1 MADNVDKRF
10 ASASSHEGAP
20 SLRAVKVSAKTIGEA
35 MEKAGGGAGQAE
47 LDWVL
52 ANPKEA
58 RKMLKGDN
66 YFFFPNAADGVY
78 VPCVFWFGVRFYR
91 RWSLRG
97 IGWSGLGRVVQ
108 VG

>member
-1 MADNVDKRF
+1 MADNVEKRF
-10 ASASSHEGAP
+10 ANPSSPEGAP
-20 SLRAVKVSAKTIGEA
+20 SLRAVKVNASSVGEA

-66 YFFFPNAADGVY
+66 YFFFPEAAVGDFVPY
-78 VPCVFWFGVRFYR
+78 VDWYGVRFYGSWVHR
-91 RWSLRG
+91 GGRWFGS
-97 IGWSGLGRVVQ
+97 GRVVQ